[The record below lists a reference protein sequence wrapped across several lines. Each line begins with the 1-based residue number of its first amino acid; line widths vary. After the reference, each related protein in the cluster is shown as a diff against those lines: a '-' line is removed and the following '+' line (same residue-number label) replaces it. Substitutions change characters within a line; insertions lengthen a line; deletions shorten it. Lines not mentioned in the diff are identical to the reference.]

1 MKILKEVEKMFEIIL
16 LILLNMFG
24 FNLNKNEPT
33 RLEKRVTFREKVNKW
48 VYIHQYELLLVITI
62 LMMVTFVIVAF
73 AVVPPMDMWN
83 NHLQGVI

>member
-1 MKILKEVEKMFEIIL
+1 MFKLILVIL
-16 LILLNMFG
+16 LSMFG

-33 RLEKRVTFREKVNKW
+33 RLEKKLTFREKLNKW
-48 VYIHQYELLLVITI
+48 VYIHQYELLLIITI

-83 NHLQGVI
+83 NHLHEVI